1 MNKKKIGL
9 LLVAALV
16 GSVLLASCAPA
27 VTPVVTDAVGSASIV
42 DNAAAF
48 EKAIS
53 ADGTWIIAI
62 TKDLTVDKDLVL
74 AGDFKNGKKD
84 ADGKELY
91 QRKIALYTQDADRNI
106 TNRFTLTVKS
116 LTVQSIVGS
125 IQHGTLKGDL
135 YVDVAGFQ
143 LIDAKV
149 EGNVYFKSEAFKS
162 SFSMDATSSVTGTQ
176 EVKAS

>member
-1 MNKKKIGL
+1 MKSRL
-9 LLVAALV
+9 AFLVTAILFT
-16 GSVLLASCAPA
+16 SVLLASCAPA
-27 VTPVVTDAVGSASIV
+27 ATPTPDAVGSASIV

-48 EKAIS
+48 EKAIA

-62 TKDLTVDKDLVL
+62 TKDLSIDKDLVL
-74 AGDFKNGKKD
+74 VGDFKNGKKD

-91 QRKIALYTQDADRNI
+91 QRKVALYTQDADRNI
-106 TNRFTLTVKS
+106 TARFTLTVKS
-116 LTVQSIVGS
+116 LTVKSIVGS

-135 YVDVAGFQ
+135 YVDVKGFQ

-149 EGNVYFKSEAFKS
+149 DGNVYFKSDEIKA
-162 SFSMDATSSVTGTQ
+162 SFVMDDKSSVTGVQ